1 MPGFGFRMIWDVAFT
16 SKAKHDLRRLPKAE
30 AQRITD
36 EVTSLAN
43 EPYPLHHVKKL
54 KGHQSNPVYSLRVGE
69 YRVILTIEDN
79 LMIITVIEV
88 GNRRTV
94 YRKY

>member
-1 MPGFGFRMIWDVAFT
+1 MIWNVAFT

-30 AQRITD
+30 ARQIAD

-43 EPYPLHHVKKL
+43 EPYPLHYVKKL
-54 KGHQSNPVYSLRVGE
+54 KGHRSNPVYSLRVGD

-88 GNRRTV
+88 GNRRTI